1 MSYRTYDPDHDKDA
15 VHRIWMETGWL
26 EKGKEETMD
35 TMVGAGRA
43 IVADIN
49 GEPEC
54 LVITAPGT
62 LRYLTKDITMC
73 AVTGVTTSRVARK
86 QGFAKRLAAQAVA
99 LDAADGAMIANL
111 GMFEQGYYNQ
121 IGFGTIGYEHVFT
134 FDPAALSVRK
144 KARTPHRLTMD
155 DLEIIHAARLA
166 RPRRHGAVNLLPVAV
181 TKADLLWTTNGFGL
195 GYFDGPGSDAAKG
208 LSHYLWAG
216 CKDVEQGALQH
227 RLHGI
232 PDG

>member
-1 MSYRTYDPDHDKDA
+1 MSYRTYDPERDKEA

-26 EKGKEETMD
+26 EKGKEEIMD
-35 TMVGAGRA
+35 TMVSAGRA

-62 LRYLTKDITMC
+62 LRHLSEDLTMC

-99 LDAADGAMIANL
+99 LDAAEGAMVANL

-134 FDPAALSVRK
+134 FDPAALSVRH
-144 KARTPHRLTMD
+144 KARTPRRLTMD
-155 DLEIIHAARLA
+155 DVEIIHAARLA
-166 RPRRHGAVNLLPVAV
+166 PAPARGSDPAPCRRHQSRHDVDN
-181 TKADLLWTTNGFGL
+181 KRLWTWLFRQSGGRFGQRRHQRTQPFPM
-195 GYFDGPGSDAAKG
+195 G
-208 LSHYLWAG
+208 
-216 CKDVEQGALQH
+216 
-227 RLHGI
+227 RL
-232 PDG
+232 